1 MGFFGSLLGAD
12 EKEARINELKSECS
26 QYAHNQERLKE
37 QAMLLY
43 TNRKNYIITIMDIRE
58 LLKSIQNLPE
68 WCNYDINESVN
79 RTKDF
84 RMAMDYEKEPLKF
97 AQLTDSTGRTAAYIG
112 AGTATGA
119 AIGTLGPT
127 AAMSIAT
134 VMGTASTGTAIGTL
148 SGAAATNA
156 ALAWLGGGTLAA
168 GGAGIAGG
176 NLVLGMFGPIGAA
189 IAGISVI
196 GGVAFLRTKNRKQ
209 AEEASKYISSIKHD
223 NVNLELKLSHLSDI
237 ISRSN
242 RTSKRLDQSHNW
254 LKEATP
260 IDYSQWEDGQK
271 HELEKLMN
279 NISNMVQIINERI

>member
-12 EKEARINELKSECS
+12 EKEARINELKLECN
-26 QYAHNQERLKE
+26 QYTRNQERLKK

-43 TNRKNYIITIMDIRE
+43 TKRKNYIITIMDTAE
-58 LLKSIQNLPE
+58 LIKSIQNLPD
-68 WCNYDINESVN
+68 WCADDINESVS

-84 RMAMDYEKEPLKF
+84 RMAIEHEQEPLKF
-97 AQLTDSTGRTAAYIG
+97 AQMTDSTGRTAAYIG
-112 AGTATGA
+112 VGTATGA

-176 NLVLGMFGPIGAA
+176 NLVLGMFGPIGIA
-189 IAGISVI
+189 IAGVSAF
-196 GGVAFLRTKNRKQ
+196 GGLAFLRSKNKKQ

-223 NVNLELKLSHLSDI
+223 NFNLELKLSHLSDI

-242 RTSKRLDQSHNW
+242 RTSKRLDQSFNW
-254 LKEATP
+254 LKEVTP
-260 IDYSQWEDGQK
+260 IDYCQWEDGQK